1 MKKSITLSLAVAT
14 TMAFGASDSDLA
26 MMKAEIEA
34 LKKEVASL
42 KGTKTESSDTS
53 STIAKLT
60 QKVNEIK
67 EHDANDNIKWGV
79 DLRTAVDSLNYTM
92 ASDIAYMDTGTSGA
106 PAGGMFA
113 VPKKRSN
120 DSLMATRLWLN
131 MAYAPDANNI
141 FKGQLSYNKA
151 FGADFGGNDGGI
163 ARPRGWGMDTFDWIT
178 NESLTGND
186 LKVRQAYWLY
196 MADKIGESDIP
207 WTVSFGRRPST
218 NGFLANLRED
228 DEALSPLGHIINVEF
243 DGASASA
250 NLGNVT
256 GIPGMSFKLCLGQGS
271 TNATPMFGGPTNYTD
286 DQNDIDDIQLAGF
299 IFVPYDDG
307 QFIVKTTAFR
317 AFDLPGYS
325 PAEMGLMFDGDAATN
340 PGIMSQA
347 GDIDGAAIS
356 VLVDGIGDEGILS
369 ETKIFGSFAASRT
382 NPNAGQFMLGMPT
395 PMGIIGANAG
405 ESKTGTSY
413 WLGAQVPVLGGD
425 LGLEFNHGSKYW
437 RPFDYGEDTMA
448 GSKLAVRGDA
458 WEAYYTYPL
467 TQALSAQLR
476 YTYMDYDYSGSNNF
490 FGADGAPMTMAE
502 ANAMGMGGMVVDKAS
517 DLRFYVRYRF

>member
-14 TMAFGASDSDLA
+14 TMAFGASNSDLA
-26 MMKAEIEA
+26 AMKAEIEA
-34 LKKEVASL
+34 LKAEVAAMKSA
-42 KGTKTESSDTS
+42 KADSEDSSS
-53 STIAKLT
+53 AIAKLN

-67 EHDANDNIKWGV
+67 AHDANDNIKWGV

-92 ASDIAYMDTGTSGA
+92 AGSYVVDPSDPMNVI
-106 PAGGMFA
+106 A

-120 DSLMATRLWLN
+120 DSLLTNRLWLN

-151 FGADFGGNDGGI
+151 FGADFGGNDGGM

-196 MADKIGESDIP
+196 MADKMGEAEIP
-207 WTVSFGRRPST
+207 WTLSLGRRPST
-218 NGFLANLRED
+218 NGFLANLRDD
-228 DEALSPLGHIINVEF
+228 DEAQSPLGHIINVEF

-256 GIPGMSFKLCLGQGS
+256 GVPGMSFKLCLGQGS
-271 TNATPMFGGPTNYTD
+271 TNAAPMFSGSTNYTD
-286 DQNDIDDIQLAGF
+286 DQNDIDDVMLAGF

-325 PAEMGLMFDGDAATN
+325 PGEMGTMFDGDPTTN
-340 PGIMSQA
+340 PSIMSQA

-356 VLVDGIGDEGILS
+356 VLVDGIGDYDILS
-369 ETKIFGSFAASRT
+369 ETKLFGSFAVSRT
-382 NPNAGQFMLGMPT
+382 NPNAGQYMLGMPT
-395 PMGIIGANAG
+395 PMGTIGAEAG
-405 ESKTGTSY
+405 DSATGTSY

-458 WEAYYTYPL
+458 WEAYYTYPI

-476 YTYMDYDYSGSNNF
+476 YTYLDYDYSGSNNF
-490 FGADGAPMTMAE
+490 FGADGAPMTME
-502 ANAMGMGGMVVDKAS
+502 QANAMGMGGMVVDKAS

>member
-14 TMAFGASDSDLA
+14 TMAFGASNSDLA
-26 MMKAEIEA
+26 AMKAEIEA
-34 LKKEVASL
+34 LKAEVAAMKSA
-42 KGTKTESSDTS
+42 KADSEDSSS
-53 STIAKLT
+53 AIAKLN

-67 EHDANDNIKWGV
+67 AHDANDNIKWGV
-79 DLRTAVDSLNYTM
+79 DLRTSVDSLNYTM
-92 ASDIAYMDTGTSGA
+92 AGSYVVDPSDHTNVL
-106 PAGGMFA
+106 P

-120 DSLMATRLWLN
+120 DSLLTNRLWLN

-141 FKGQLSYNKA
+141 FKGQLAYNKA
-151 FGADFGGNDGGI
+151 FGADFGGNDGGM

-196 MADKIGESDIP
+196 MADKMGEAEIP
-207 WTVSFGRRPST
+207 WTVSLGRRPST
-218 NGFLANLRED
+218 NGFLANLRDD
-228 DEALSPLGHIINVEF
+228 DEAQSPLGHIINVEF

-256 GIPGMSFKLCLGQGS
+256 GVPGMSFKLCLGQGS
-271 TNATPMFGGPTNYTD
+271 TNAAPMFSGSTNYTD
-286 DQNDIDDIQLAGF
+286 DQNDIDDIMLAGF

-325 PAEMGLMFDGDAATN
+325 PMEMGTMFDDNPATN
-340 PGIMSQA
+340 PSIMSQA

-356 VLVDGIGDEGILS
+356 ILVDGIGDYDILS
-369 ETKIFGSFAASRT
+369 ETKLFGSFAVSRT
-382 NPNAGQFMLGMPT
+382 NPNAGQYMLGMMT
-395 PMGIIGANAG
+395 PMGLIGADAG
-405 ESKTGTSY
+405 ESATGTSY
-413 WLGAQVPVLGGD
+413 WLGAQIPVFGGD

-458 WEAYYTYPL
+458 WEAYYTYPI

-476 YTYMDYDYSGSNNF
+476 YTYLDYDYSGSNNF
-490 FGADGAPMTMAE
+490 FGADGAPMTME
-502 ANAMGMGGMVVDKAS
+502 QANAMGMGGMVVDKAS